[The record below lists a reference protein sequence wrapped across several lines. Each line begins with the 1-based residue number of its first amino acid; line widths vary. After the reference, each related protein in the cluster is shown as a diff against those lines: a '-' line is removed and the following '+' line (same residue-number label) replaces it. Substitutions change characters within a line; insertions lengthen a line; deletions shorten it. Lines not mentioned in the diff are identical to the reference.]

1 MWVWN
6 KLDKVWTLN
15 PRRVWNCCFS
25 FTQARYFNQS
35 QPISSLT
42 QAGGYTLLTRMKWFT
57 EFIDLLRSL
66 CKVPT
71 GGGIK
76 QNKFCF
82 FFLFLCKVMG
92 NANRVWLGPWF
103 QVLNPHYATYQL
115 CNPMLLLNFTGP
127 QFSHLQKGD
136 NYSSYCT
143 ESLWELG

>member
-71 GGGIK
+71 GGALNKINSVSSSFSFVKWWAMQTVCGWDPGSKCWIHTMPLTSCVTRCCCLTSLGLSFPICRRGIIIAPTA
-76 QNKFCF
+76 
-82 FFLFLCKVMG
+82 L
-92 NANRVWLGPWF
+92 NRYE
-103 QVLNPHYATYQL
+103 N
-115 CNPMLLLNFTGP
+115 
-127 QFSHLQKGD
+127 
-136 NYSSYCT
+136 
-143 ESLWELG
+143 